1 MYTFAESFEYSA
13 ISDECY
19 KRMRYRDRL
28 CLKQALHCSYI
39 LYNVHVCAY
48 QNLRRVNKSCDLIE
62 LYRGI
67 RVILQR
73 TTVGWCIGWYSG
85 GRDEWWRVAMA
96 DCNLAQAFFFCW
108 ATESEAYRCAA
119 SRRDR
124 QIQLWV
130 VYRVRGMWIEGTRAV
145 LMSNGEK

>member
-1 MYTFAESFEYSA
+1 MYYFAESFEYSA

-62 LYRGI
+62 LDRGI

-73 TTVGWCIGWYSG
+73 TTVGWCIGWYGG

-96 DCNLAQAFFFCW
+96 DCNLAQAFFFS
-108 ATESEAYRCAA
+108 AGRP
-119 SRRDR
+119 SRKH
-124 QIQLWV
+124 IV
-130 VYRVRGMWIEGTRAV
+130 VPRRAGTGKYSCGWFTGLEV
-145 LMSNGEK
+145 CE